1 MSDLSYRG
9 AGLFALVLG
18 RALASEGQWI
28 ARGTIGAEGA
38 IVVDRMTIDKGL
50 YDPVREGVPL
60 EGRPATLGH
69 DRVCGDEMWGIGIN
83 EYKIGIV
90 VLPDEAP
97 ILYAEE
103 LGWTVSHHLYDLLPS
118 EDSLQS

>member
-1 MSDLSYRG
+1 
-9 AGLFALVLG
+9 
-18 RALASEGQWI
+18 
-28 ARGTIGAEGA
+28 
-38 IVVDRMTIDKGL
+38 MTIDKGL
-50 YDPVREGVPL
+50 YDPMREGVPL

-69 DRVCGDEMWGIGIN
+69 DRVRSDEVWGIGGD
-83 EYKIGIV
+83 EHKIGIV

-103 LGWTVSHHLYDLLPS
+103 LGWAVSHHLYDLLPS